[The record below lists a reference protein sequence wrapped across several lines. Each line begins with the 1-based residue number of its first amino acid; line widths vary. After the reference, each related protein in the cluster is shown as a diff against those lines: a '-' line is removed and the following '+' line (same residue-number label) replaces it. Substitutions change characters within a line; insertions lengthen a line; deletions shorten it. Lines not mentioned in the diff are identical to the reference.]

1 MKNTNTNPIQRSIA
15 IMAALAILSSC
26 KKELSSLSPTPTVE
40 TTTSSI
46 SASTPISVALN
57 GFANTQSDSVYV
69 MYTSDGELF
78 RDEIPAITLP
88 AAVQQYQM
96 ENYQQNDQLSAYTI
110 SDKDGNL
117 KSYVSIIRFNER
129 PVALEYNFVGTFKK
143 VLEQREWADLD
154 NDGWHIGGLFEDRD
168 GNNRDVVNLNLL
180 PDEIKNYMTNN
191 YPDDIIVRAF
201 QTKEEAIIVISK
213 NNGGFANVFNKNLEL
228 QKHMSICDVN
238 CQLEDIEKST
248 VSSKVITTLSNTFPN
263 YIFNYGDMMN
273 VNGVSMGN
281 LILINANNTR
291 YLVAFD
297 ADGKL
302 LSNKVVF

>member
-1 MKNTNTNPIQRSIA
+1 MKNTNINPIQRSIA

-26 KKELSSLSPTPTVE
+26 KKELSSVSPTPTVE
-40 TTTSSI
+40 TTTTSI

-88 AAVQQYQM
+88 AAVQQYQT

-117 KSYVSIIRFNER
+117 KSYVSIIRYNER

-228 QKHMSICDVN
+228 QKHLSICDVN

-248 VSSKVITTLSNTFPN
+248 VSLKVLTTLSNTFPN

-281 LILINANNTR
+281 LILLNANNTR

-297 ADGKL
+297 ANGNL

>member
-1 MKNTNTNPIQRSIA
+1 
-15 IMAALAILSSC
+15 MAALAILSSC
-26 KKELSSLSPTPTVE
+26 KKELSSVSPTPTVE
-40 TTTSSI
+40 TTTTSI

-57 GFANTQSDSVYV
+57 GFANTQTDSVYV

-88 AAVQQYQM
+88 AAVLQYQT

-117 KSYVSIIRFNER
+117 KSYVSIIRYNER
-129 PVALEYNFVGTFKK
+129 PVALEFNFVGSFKK

-228 QKHMSICDVN
+228 QKHLSICDVN

-248 VSSKVITTLSNTFPN
+248 VSSKVLTTLSNTFPN

-297 ADGKL
+297 ANGKL

>member
-1 MKNTNTNPIQRSIA
+1 MKNTNLNSIQRCFA

-26 KKELSSLSPTPTVE
+26 KKELSSVSPTPTVE
-40 TTTSSI
+40 TTTTSI
-46 SASTPISVALN
+46 SASSPISVALI
-57 GFANTQSDSVYV
+57 GFANTQTDSVYV

-88 AAVQQYQM
+88 AAVQQYQT

-117 KSYVSIIRFNER
+117 KSYVSIIRYNER
-129 PVALEYNFVGTFKK
+129 PVALEFNFVGSFKK

-228 QKHMSICDVN
+228 QKHLSICDVN

-248 VSSKVITTLSNTFPN
+248 ISSKVLTTLSNTFPN

-273 VNGVSMGN
+273 VNGVNMGN

-297 ADGKL
+297 ANGKL

>member
-1 MKNTNTNPIQRSIA
+1 MKNTNIKSIQLGLALIA
-15 IMAALAILSSC
+15 AIGMLGSC
-26 KKELSSLSPTPTVE
+26 KKELSVQPSSLSE
-40 TTTSSI
+40 EKNGNAI

-57 GFANTQSDSVYV
+57 GFGNSLSDSIYV
-69 MYTSDGELF
+69 MYSADGELF

-88 AAVQQYQM
+88 TAVQQYQT

-117 KSYVSIIRFNER
+117 KSYVSIIRYNER
-129 PVALEYNFVGTFKK
+129 PVALEYNFLGTFKK

-154 NDGWHIGGLFEDRD
+154 NEGWHIGGLFEDRD

-201 QTKEEAIIVISK
+201 QTKEEAKIVISK

-228 QKHMSICDVN
+228 QKHLSICDAN
-238 CQLEDIEKST
+238 CQLEDIEKSNFST
-248 VSSKVITTLSNTFPN
+248 NLLKNLSNTFPN
-263 YIFNYGDMMN
+263 YIFDYADKMN

-281 LILINANNTR
+281 LIFINANNTR
-291 YLVAFD
+291 YAVTVD
-297 ADGKL
+297 VNGNI

>member
-1 MKNTNTNPIQRSIA
+1 MKNTNLNSIQRCFA

-26 KKELSSLSPTPTVE
+26 KKELSSVSPTPTVE
-40 TTTSSI
+40 TTTTSI

-57 GFANTQSDSVYV
+57 GFANTQTDSVYV

-88 AAVQQYQM
+88 AAVLQYQT

-117 KSYVSIIRFNER
+117 KSYVSIIRYNER
-129 PVALEYNFVGTFKK
+129 PVALEFNFVGSFKK

-201 QTKEEAIIVISK
+201 QTKEEATIVISK

-228 QKHMSICDVN
+228 QKHLSICDVN

-248 VSSKVITTLSNTFPN
+248 VSSKVLTTLSNTFPN

-297 ADGKL
+297 ANGKL

>member
-117 KSYVSIIRFNER
+117 KSYVSIIRYNER

-248 VSSKVITTLSNTFPN
+248 VSSKVLTTLSNTFPN

-297 ADGKL
+297 ANGKL

>member
-15 IMAALAILSSC
+15 IMATLAILSSC

-46 SASTPISVALN
+46 SASSPISVALN

-117 KSYVSIIRFNER
+117 KSYVSIIRYNER

-248 VSSKVITTLSNTFPN
+248 VSSKVLTTLSNTFPN

>member
-117 KSYVSIIRFNER
+117 KSYVSIIRYNER

-191 YPDDIIVRAF
+191 YPDDIMVRAF

-248 VSSKVITTLSNTFPN
+248 VSSKVLTTLSNTFPN

-281 LILINANNTR
+281 LILLNANNTR

-297 ADGKL
+297 ANGNL
-302 LSNKVVF
+302 LSKKVVF

>member
-1 MKNTNTNPIQRSIA
+1 
-15 IMAALAILSSC
+15 
-26 KKELSSLSPTPTVE
+26 
-40 TTTSSI
+40 
-46 SASTPISVALN
+46 
-57 GFANTQSDSVYV
+57 

-117 KSYVSIIRFNER
+117 KSYVSIIRYNER

-191 YPDDIIVRAF
+191 YPDDIMVRAF

-248 VSSKVITTLSNTFPN
+248 VSSKVLTTLSNTFPN

>member
-1 MKNTNTNPIQRSIA
+1 MKNTNLNSIQRCFA

-26 KKELSSLSPTPTVE
+26 KKELSSVSPTPTVE
-40 TTTSSI
+40 TTTTSI

-57 GFANTQSDSVYV
+57 GFANTQTDSVYV

-88 AAVQQYQM
+88 AAVLQYQT

-117 KSYVSIIRFNER
+117 KSYVSIIRYNER
-129 PVALEYNFVGTFKK
+129 PVALEFNFVGSFKK

-228 QKHMSICDVN
+228 QKHLSICDVN

-248 VSSKVITTLSNTFPN
+248 VSSKVLTTLSNTFPN

-297 ADGKL
+297 ANGKL

>member
-57 GFANTQSDSVYV
+57 GFANTHSDSVYV

-117 KSYVSIIRFNER
+117 KSYVSIIRYNER

-248 VSSKVITTLSNTFPN
+248 VSSKVLTTLSNTFPN

>member
-1 MKNTNTNPIQRSIA
+1 MKNTNINPIQRSIA

-26 KKELSSLSPTPTVE
+26 KKELSTVSPTPTVE
-40 TTTSSI
+40 TTTTSI

-57 GFANTQSDSVYV
+57 GFANTQTDSVYV

-88 AAVQQYQM
+88 AAVQQYQT

-117 KSYVSIIRFNER
+117 KSYVSIIRYNER
-129 PVALEYNFVGTFKK
+129 PVALEFNFVGSFKK

-228 QKHMSICDVN
+228 QKHLSICDVN

-248 VSSKVITTLSNTFPN
+248 VSSKVLTTLSNTFPN

-297 ADGKL
+297 ANGKL

>member
-1 MKNTNTNPIQRSIA
+1 MKNTNIKSIQLGLALIA
-15 IMAALAILSSC
+15 AIGMLGSC
-26 KKELSSLSPTPTVE
+26 KKELSVPPSSLSE
-40 TTTSSI
+40 EKNGNAI

-57 GFANTQSDSVYV
+57 GFGNSLSDSIYV
-69 MYTSDGELF
+69 MYSADGELF

-88 AAVQQYQM
+88 AAVQQYQT
-96 ENYQQNDQLSAYTI
+96 ENYQQNDQLSAYTL

-117 KSYVSIIRFNER
+117 KSYVSIIRYNER

-154 NDGWHIGGLFEDRD
+154 NEGWHIGGLFEDRD

-228 QKHMSICDVN
+228 QKHLSICDAN
-238 CQLEDIEKST
+238 CQLEDIEKSNFST
-248 VSSKVITTLSNTFPN
+248 NLLKTLSNTFPN
-263 YIFNYGDMMN
+263 YIFDYADKMN

-281 LILINANNTR
+281 LIFINANNTR
-291 YLVAFD
+291 YAVTVD
-297 ADGKL
+297 VNGNI

>member
-117 KSYVSIIRFNER
+117 KSYVSIIRYNER

-248 VSSKVITTLSNTFPN
+248 VSSKVLTTLSNTFPN